1 MKQIIKF
8 LCFIIIVTLCVA
20 CDYGDERNSSHP
32 ILRKADLLREKGE
45 YQEAVNYYKKYL
57 QNHAKSAYTHLKLA
71 VIYDENLKEPIS
83 AIYHYREF
91 LALCKNQREKEEV
104 KLWLDL
110 CEKNLNTKPNEIPLF
125 ELPKVQE
132 KQMDKKS
139 EPQNEKIV
147 SQPEVKQLEKA
158 KPQTTELTENK
169 VKISQEKE
177 NNTKEEVK
185 QPLDNEKLP
194 PLQLDDAKDEFPKE
208 YIVQKGD
215 TLSGISKKFYKTV
228 KHYKKIMQANNM
240 VNANQ
245 LKIGKKIIIPKID

>member
-1 MKQIIKF
+1 M
-8 LCFIIIVTLCVA
+8 A
-20 CDYGDERNSSHP
+20 
-32 ILRKADLLREKGE
+32 
-45 YQEAVNYYKKYL
+45 
-57 QNHAKSAYTHLKLA
+57 
-71 VIYDENLKEPIS
+71 
-83 AIYHYREF
+83 
-91 LALCKNQREKEEV
+91 
-104 KLWLDL
+104 
-110 CEKNLNTKPNEIPLF
+110 
-125 ELPKVQE
+125 
-132 KQMDKKS
+132 KKS

-147 SQPEVKQLEKA
+147 SPPEVSPLEKA

-194 PLQLDDAKDEFPKE
+194 PLQLDDAQDEFPKE
-208 YIVQKGD
+208 YIVHKGD